1 MPGKGYRDADIVLGS
16 YDRDKDE
23 VAKGAE
29 ELLCRWNLYE
39 ESVSKRCD
47 KNLVAITSSD
57 GARDRIDLD
66 DVLLVDMNG
75 KRVEGRKN
83 LPEDLHLHLGLYG
96 AAAEMNVAVHTYS
109 PFACAAAC
117 AGKGI
122 PPVTDRLTNALGG
135 EIEIVEY
142 ANVNDVNA
150 VAAALKS
157 KKACLLAGHGV
168 LATGKTV
175 SEAVRVADAV
185 EKAAKIYAISALL
198 SAAGNPRKT

>member
-29 ELLCRWNLYE
+29 ELLCRWHLYE

-47 KNLVAITSSD
+47 KNIVAITSSD
-57 GARDRIDLD
+57 GARDHIDLD
-66 DVLLVDMNG
+66 GVLLVDIGG

-83 LPEDLHLHLGLYG
+83 PPEDLHLHLGLYG
-96 AAAEMNVAVHTYS
+96 TAAELNVAVHTYS
-109 PFACAAAC
+109 TFASAAAC
-117 AGKGI
+117 AGKSI
-122 PPVTDRLTNALGG
+122 PQVTDRLTSALGG
-135 EIEIVEY
+135 EIEVVEY
-142 ANVNDVNA
+142 ADVNA

-157 KKACLLAGHGV
+157 KRACLLSGHGV

-185 EKAAKIYAISALL
+185 EKAAQIFAISTLL
-198 SAAGNPRKT
+198 STAGNPRKT